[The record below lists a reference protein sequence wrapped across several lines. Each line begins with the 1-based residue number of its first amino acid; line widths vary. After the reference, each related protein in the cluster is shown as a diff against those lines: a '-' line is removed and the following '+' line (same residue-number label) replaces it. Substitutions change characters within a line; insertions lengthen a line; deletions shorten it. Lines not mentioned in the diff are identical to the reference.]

1 MAHFYTRM
9 PGTGP
14 PKTMVCAVCAVYLV
28 LVFKFSVNG
37 FSVETKFR
45 DIYLKKN
52 MAYNIYLHNVYIM
65 ANIIIPNIEMA

>member
-14 PKTMVCAVCAVYLV
+14 PKTMVWCSLCHV
-28 LVFKFSVNG
+28 LGTCFQVQCKYG

-45 DIYLKKN
+45 DIYLKKKN
-52 MAYNIYLHNVYIM
+52 MAYNIYLHNVYIYL
-65 ANIIIPNIEMA
+65 A